1 MAVNTV
7 QNQDLNPQVGGAQGT
22 SYIYDFGTSP
32 NTRTA
37 VSQKVRLLTPAY
49 GDTNKGLSQIG
60 VVGSFN
66 PTHSRDITEVRGIGF
81 GDKVAELVPSV
92 SAVITASFERAML
105 YLSDL
110 FSATGYGSGY
120 NGPVRA
126 LSHHRWPF
134 DIEQQLVF
142 SSLADM
148 DLGLQNV
155 GQQGTIPGWDSGRT
169 AVDFSRFAGATSDGT
184 NPTTQGHTAVVTIYE
199 ACWFNDYNFTLS
211 KDEGQIMESGGV
223 TVSDVHDLGS
233 LYGEFMATGNDP
245 TIGQNGSMRFG
256 TV

>member
-1 MAVNTV
+1 MA
-7 QNQDLNPQVGGAQGT
+7 NQDLNPQGGVQGT
-22 SYIYDFGTSP
+22 SYIYDFGTTP

-37 VSQKVRLLTPAY
+37 VSQKVRLLTPTY
-49 GDTNKGLSQIG
+49 GSTAGLSQIG

-66 PTHSRDITEVRGIGF
+66 PTHSRDVTEVRGIGF

-105 YLSDL
+105 YLSDM
-110 FSATGYGSGY
+110 FAATGYGSGLH
-120 NGPVRA
+120 GPVRA

-142 SSLADM
+142 SSLADW
-148 DLGLQNV
+148 DLGEANRGV
-155 GQQGTIPGWDSGRT
+155 SGTPGSWDGGVKAIEFPQTVFDNNNNYQTR
-169 AVDFSRFAGATSDGT
+169 
-184 NPTTQGHTAVVTIYE
+184 GHTAIITIYE

-233 LYGEFMATGNDP
+233 SYGEFMATGNDP
-245 TIGQNGSMRFG
+245 TISQTGSIRFDP
-256 TV
+256 V

>member
-1 MAVNTV
+1 MAT
-7 QNQDLNPQVGGAQGT
+7 NQDLNPQNGVQGT

-49 GDTNKGLSQIG
+49 GSTEGLSQIG

-66 PTHSRDITEVRGIGF
+66 PTHSRDVTEVRGIGF

-105 YLSDL
+105 YLSDM
-110 FSATGYGSGY
+110 FSATGYGSGL

-142 SSLADM
+142 STLADM
-148 DLGLQNV
+148 DLGVQNI
-155 GQQGTIPGWDSGRT
+155 GKTGKDWDGGVK
-169 AVDFSRFAGATSDGT
+169 AIEF
-184 NPTTQGHTAVVTIYE
+184 PTTVLDKANNYSTRGHTAVVTIYE

-233 LYGEFMATGNDP
+233 VYGEFMATGNDP
-245 TIGQNGSMRFG
+245 TIQSGSIRFDP
-256 TV
+256 VSP